1 MSKRGYLILIYTG
14 GNRKRG
20 IVKILLMK
28 KKERKNISIL
38 LFSHG
43 SAGLRG

>member
-28 KKERKNISIL
+28 KRKKKVDIIVQSR
-38 LFSHG
+38 FG
-43 SAGLRG
+43 WFKG